1 MKQADKQKVIQIL
14 DSVLGIGLQLP
25 SNERSFH
32 CPFCHH
38 HKKKLSVNL
47 TTQKYQCWVC
57 GAKGRSIPSL
67 LRRLDVGIGDIQ
79 FVRSVYGDND
89 TIPSSVDEEEVVK
102 LHLPK
107 EFISFNKRPK
117 SVDPLYSQ
125 ALKYTF
131 SRGIGWDMIQKYNIG
146 YCPSG
151 LYGGRVIIPSYDK
164 NDELNWFEART
175 IYDNVQLRY
184 MKPPVSRNVIVF
196 ESHINWNEP
205 ITLVEGVYDAFS
217 IRRNV
222 IPLLGKGL
230 PPILKDKIFT
240 EGVKEINIMMDND
253 AVDQSI
259 RFSHYF
265 MNNGI
270 IVKNIIP
277 PTDTDF
283 GDMGF
288 ERTIKLLKTSPISK
302 WETLVLDKLATI

>member
-1 MKQADKQKVIQIL
+1 MKQSDKQKVIHIL
-14 DSVLGIGLQLP
+14 DSALGIGSHLP
-25 SNERSFH
+25 SNERAFH

-67 LRRLDVGIGDIQ
+67 LRRLDVRIGDIQ
-79 FVRSVYGDND
+79 FVRGIYGDSD
-89 TIPSSVDEEEVVK
+89 THISSNEEEEVVK
-102 LHLPK
+102 LYLPK
-107 EFISFNKRPK
+107 EFISFNKKPK
-117 SVDPLYSQ
+117 SVDPIYSQ

-131 SRGIGWDMIQKYNIG
+131 NRGIGWDIIQKYNIG
-146 YCPSG
+146 YCQSG
-151 LYGGRVIIPSYDK
+151 LYAGRIIIPSYDK
-164 NDELNWFEART
+164 YDELNWFEART
-175 IYDNVQLRY
+175 FYDNVTLRY

-265 MNNGI
+265 IQNGI
-270 IVKNIIP
+270 TVKNIIP
-277 PTDTDF
+277 PKDVDF

-288 ERTIKLLKTSPISK
+288 RKSIELLKTSPVSH
-302 WETLVLDKLATI
+302 WDTLILDKLATI